1 MKHTLRLSRFDPTVD
16 QEPHE
21 ETYEY
26 EAEGTLN
33 VIQAIRRIYRTVD
46 GTLSFRDTDC
56 HRGVCGLCSMMIDG
70 KRRLGC
76 MCIAEDGMT
85 VAPPPNRKVIKDLL
99 FEMD

>member
-1 MKHTLRLSRFDPTVD
+1 MRFNLKVSRFDPSK
-16 QEPHE
+16 EESPHL

-26 EAEGTLN
+26 EAEGQLN
-33 VIQAIRRIYRTVD
+33 VIQAIRRVFQTVD

-70 KRRLGC
+70 NRRLAC

-99 FEMD
+99 FELD

>member
-1 MKHTLRLSRFDPTVD
+1 MRFKLKVSRFDPSK
-16 QEPHE
+16 EESPHL

-26 EAEGTLN
+26 EAKGQLN
-33 VIQAIRRIYRTVD
+33 VIQAIRRVFQTVD

-70 KRRLGC
+70 NRRLAC